1 MSRIPCVH
9 AGEYVNQAFLQGADG
24 ADRPTSPTHFP
35 RFSADY
41 ESLRVMLIGSTES
54 ITATIHNLH
63 RRGFAEVGDWSP
75 LIPWGEGELVSVLT
89 KRLRRSPG

>member
-1 MSRIPCVH
+1 MI
-9 AGEYVNQAFLQGADG
+9 QAFVKTADG
-24 ADRPTSPTHFP
+24 ADRPSSPAPLP

-41 ESLRVMLIGSTES
+41 EPLRVMLIGSAEA

-75 LIPWGEGELVSVLT
+75 LIPWGQGEVMSVLT
-89 KRLRRSPG
+89 KRLRRE